1 MEPKY
6 LFTIFLLLTIIV
18 ITYATKK
25 YATSTVEFY
34 VGGRSFGWFLNGSA
48 IAGDYL
54 SAATFLG
61 LAGLT
66 FALGYDGIFYT
77 FCFSVGLTLLALFVA
92 GPLRK
97 FGRFTIPDFLAERFH
112 SPSARLFAVMV
123 VLAISGFYA
132 APQVLGG
139 AQILQLF
146 FGLSYETG
154 VISIVLVMMFYVGI
168 GGMKGTTINQAL
180 EIWIRFGA
188 FLALLAGAIYMGL
201 NYGKIL
207 ELIASWTG
215 PVPGTGAYTKDG
227 ADIVANGAKWSY
239 VGGGIFKDMWGTL
252 SMVIGL
258 AFGTMGLPHVL
269 LRFYT
274 NPSAKE
280 ARYSALFAIVIA
292 SLFFAIALYLGTV
305 GRYLF
310 LTGAKAGTI
319 APDMMKAFVTGGQNM
334 VIPTVS
340 DIIGGRWLLG
350 FVVSG
355 AFAAVFSNLSGLF
368 IASSGALGHDLYTH
382 FINKNASETQRV
394 VAGKIAV
401 VIVGVFYGILGL
413 LVKTA
418 AIGHLVGLAF
428 NVAAS
433 TFAPIFLMG
442 IWWRGMT
449 KNAALW
455 GMVVGLVSSL
465 YMIFFVQTLPT
476 WMQWRIPGLVTVPLA
491 FLTIYIVSK
500 IEGKVPA
507 DVNNF
512 MEQIHYSDL
521 KA

>member
-6 LFTIFLLLTIIV
+6 LFTVILLGTIIA

-25 YATSTVEFY
+25 YATSTVDFY

-97 FGRFTIPDFLAERFH
+97 FGRFTVPDFLAERFH
-112 SPSARLFAVMV
+112 SRSARLFAVIV

-132 APQVLGG
+132 APQILGG

-146 FGLSYETG
+146 FGFSYETG
-154 VISIVLVMMFYVGI
+154 VVAIVVVMIFYVGI

-188 FLALLAGAIYMGL
+188 FAVLLAGAIYMGF

-207 ELIASWTG
+207 ELIQSWSAAI
-215 PVPGTGAYTKDG
+215 PGTGAYTKDG
-227 ADIVANGAKWSY
+227 ADLVANGAKWSY
-239 VGGGIFKDMWGTL
+239 VGGGIFKSLMECL

-258 AFGTMGLPHVL
+258 SFGTMGLPHVL

-274 NPSAKE
+274 NPSARE

-310 LTGAKAGTI
+310 LTGSEAGTLS
-319 APDMMKAFVTGGQNM
+319 AVNLNAFVTGGQNM
-334 VIPTVS
+334 VIPTVA
-340 DIIGGRWLLG
+340 DVIGGRWMLG
-350 FVVSG
+350 FVVAG

-368 IASSGALGHDLYTH
+368 IASSGALGHDLFTH
-382 FINKNASETQRV
+382 FINKNATERQRV
-394 VAGKIAV
+394 LAGKFAV
-401 VIVGVFYGILGL
+401 IIVGVFYGVLGL
-413 LVKTA
+413 MVKKA

-442 IWWRGMT
+442 IWWCGMT
-449 KNAALW
+449 KNGALW
-455 GMVVGLVSSL
+455 GMAVGLCASM
-465 YMIFFVQTLPT
+465 YMIFFVNTLPV

-500 IEGKVPA
+500 IEKKVPA
-507 DVNNF
+507 DVNAF
-512 MEQIHYSDL
+512 MEQIHN
-521 KA
+521 AA

>member
-1 MEPKY
+1 
-6 LFTIFLLLTIIV
+6 
-18 ITYATKK
+18 
-25 YATSTVEFY
+25 
-34 VGGRSFGWFLNGSA
+34 
-48 IAGDYL
+48 
-54 SAATFLG
+54 
-61 LAGLT
+61 
-66 FALGYDGIFYT
+66 
-77 FCFSVGLTLLALFVA
+77 
-92 GPLRK
+92 
-97 FGRFTIPDFLAERFH
+97 
-112 SPSARLFAVMV
+112 
-123 VLAISGFYA
+123 
-132 APQVLGG
+132 
-139 AQILQLF
+139 
-146 FGLSYETG
+146 
-154 VISIVLVMMFYVGI
+154 
-168 GGMKGTTINQAL
+168 
-180 EIWIRFGA
+180 
-188 FLALLAGAIYMGL
+188 
-201 NYGKIL
+201 
-207 ELIASWTG
+207 
-215 PVPGTGAYTKDG
+215 
-227 ADIVANGAKWSY
+227 
-239 VGGGIFKDMWGTL
+239 
-252 SMVIGL
+252 
-258 AFGTMGLPHVL
+258 
-269 LRFYT
+269 
-274 NPSAKE
+274 
-280 ARYSALFAIVIA
+280 
-292 SLFFAIALYLGTV
+292 
-305 GRYLF
+305 
-310 LTGAKAGTI
+310 
-319 APDMMKAFVTGGQNM
+319 
-334 VIPTVS
+334 VS